1 MSTLFVI
8 IKSLSLSLAYI
19 LSPVFQPCFLIFYP
33 PSQPTC
39 ATVTD
44 LSTTSCSF
52 QTRSLHSPRSNSSEV
67 SLPGHH
73 LLLPSKSCP
82 LVQGS
87 LTLSVFHFVSKLCI
101 SHFVWVLITLF
112 LLIKFDPSS
121 SEFLPK
127 LWPSWVQTLFWLLL
141 GPHLICQ

>member
-33 PSQPTC
+33 LSQPTC

-87 LTLSVFHFVSKLCI
+87 LTLSCNKVSFLFVSFKVSFFSSLNMICLG
-101 SHFVWVLITLF
+101 VDF
-112 LLIKFDPSS
+112 L
-121 SEFLPK
+121 EFFSAWRFPNF
-127 LWPSWVQTLFWLLL
+127 LWYCNDVYFTV
-141 GPHLICQ
+141 